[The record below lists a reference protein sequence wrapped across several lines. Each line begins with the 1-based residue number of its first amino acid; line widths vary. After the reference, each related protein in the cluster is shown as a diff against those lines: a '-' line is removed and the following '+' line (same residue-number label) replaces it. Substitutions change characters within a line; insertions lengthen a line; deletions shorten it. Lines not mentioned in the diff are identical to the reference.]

1 MLGWKESF
9 NVKSRAYFSMQ
20 HIQSAA
26 LFARHSGQI
35 EKEYDG
41 NFSSELI
48 TEYWA
53 YVTASIFTAV
63 SFLEA
68 TINEFFADTTEE
80 YSENLRALDSNTKAL
95 MADKWKSM
103 SKDYSIRMMD
113 KFDIALMVAG
123 KPTFNRGE
131 KPAQYVDLIVE
142 LRNSLIHY
150 YPEWVNDG
158 ITASSMVATKRKSL
172 KGLIGKFPTSP
183 LMNKSGPFFPN
194 KCLGYGCARWSVKSS
209 LAYSDEFYARLG
221 VSAPY
226 EHIRQYLRTI

>member
-1 MLGWKESF
+1 MLGWREEVI
-9 NVKSRAYFSMQ
+9 VKSRAYLSMQ

-48 TEYWA
+48 AEYWA

-68 TINEFFADTTEE
+68 TINELFADAEE
-80 YSENLRALDSNTKAL
+80 EHSENRLDSKTKAL
-95 MADKWKSM
+95 MADKWSSI
-103 SKDYSIRMMD
+103 SKDYSIMMMD
-113 KFDIALMVAG
+113 KFDIALTVAG
-123 KPTFNRGE
+123 KPPFNRGE
-131 KPAQYVDLIVE
+131 KPAQYVDLIVK

-150 YPEWVNDG
+150 YPEWMNDG
-158 ITASSMVATKRKSL
+158 ITASSMVATKRESL

-194 KCLGYGCARWSVKSS
+194 KCLSYGCARWSVKSS
-209 LAYSDEFYARLG
+209 LAYSDKFYAKLG

-226 EHIRQYLRTI
+226 EHIRQYLRTT